1 MAEPGKHETAG
12 REMDQFLY
20 AVSHDLQEPFRKVC
34 TFGERLAAKLA
45 GRLDDAAGDD
55 PRMLGAARRGQS
67 MIEGLLRSFAD

>member
-34 TFGERLAAKLA
+34 TFGERLAAKWRH
-45 GRLDDAAGDD
+45 GHTDTSDQAA
-55 PRMLGAARRGQS
+55 LQEGAPGNITVGHA
-67 MIEGLLRSFAD
+67 